1 MAGAGWGPGRGWTV
15 GPIALVVALAVAACG
30 SSTPS
35 PTPTEGA
42 SPPPSPTAEPTPTAS
57 PTPTPLP
64 TPLPSLP
71 VIDATVFPAGWT
83 VAASTTNVGEAAG
96 TKLRST
102 IGQTYSVVAV
112 CTGEGAMT
120 VTLRA
125 TGRPIK
131 NVEGQPPGVDAGA
144 IPLDCPAVD
153 TTPQE
158 FEFTAAD
165 DWHGVLIDPQVSAPD
180 GVTYTVLVGTNG

>member
-1 MAGAGWGPGRGWTV
+1 M
-15 GPIALVVALAVAACG
+15 IAVVAAVVAAACG
-30 SSTPS
+30 STT
-35 PTPTEGA
+35 PTPTPTAA
-42 SPPPSPTAEPTPTAS
+42 SPTPSPTAEPTPTPS
-57 PTPTPLP
+57 PTPTPVP

-71 VIDATVFPAGWT
+71 AVDATVFPAGWT
-83 VAASTTNVGEAAG
+83 VAASTTNVGETPG

-102 IGQTYSVVAV
+102 IGKTYSVVAV
-112 CTGEGAMT
+112 CTGEGDLT

-131 NVEGQPPGVDAGA
+131 NVEGQPPGVDAGS

-153 TTPQE
+153 TTPKV

-165 DWHGVLIDPQVSAPD
+165 DWHGVLIDPQVSAAD
-180 GVTYTVLVGTNG
+180 GVTYTVLVGTHG